1 MRILILGGDG
11 YLGWPQSLYL
21 SSKGHDVTI
30 FDNLSRRHF
39 DLERGF
45 NSLIPIQT
53 LHERISVWNEV
64 SGRQIQVCIGDTMDY
79 EALASVFRDVLP
91 EAVIHFA
98 EQRSAPF
105 SMIDRKHAV
114 FTQTNNVVGTLNVL
128 YALKEFA
135 PGCHLVK
142 LGTMGEYGTPNID
155 IEEGFIEIHHK
166 GRTDVLPYPKQPGS
180 FYHLC
185 YDDQTEVL
193 TQNGWKL
200 FKDLLDE
207 DEVATRQLDD
217 PHIVYA
223 KPTAHTAFL
232 YEGPMYYLE
241 QRRIDLCVTPN
252 HRMVTSHIRRD
263 GTERMRFEEAK
274 DILGKCN
281 RYLLTSKWEGE
292 EQETFTLPGYYWLG
306 EKKPPIPPI
315 ELPMDDWL
323 NFLGWY
329 LAEGTVD
336 GKWRK
341 RAPNRICIN
350 QKIGPNSEEVNT
362 IFEKI
367 AAALGCTHSV
377 YLFKDRD
384 QESHYLFCTQLAV
397 YLAQLGNSL
406 TKHIPRQLLQLSKR
420 QLGILFCAMM
430 SGDGMWMNRDRQ
442 YGRYYTSSKQLA
454 DDVQELAIKLGLSAN
469 VGHLDR
475 AGVVRWTQATEYR
488 VNLTKTTAFQV
499 NQQPD
504 DLNDWLED
512 YAGMV
517 YCCEVPGDGI
527 ILVRRNGKPIWCG
540 NSKVHDSH
548 NIMFCCKIWGLRA
561 TDLNQGVVYGVETDQ
576 TTRDARLATRFDY
589 DQIYG
594 TALNRFCAQA
604 AAGYPLSVYGT
615 GQQTRGYINLRDTI
629 RCIELAITTP
639 PREGEYRVFN
649 QFTEQFSLIELAEM
663 VAEQSKHFGLEAQ
676 IQHLPNPRVEA
687 EQHYYNASHTKLI
700 ELGLEPHLLN
710 GTGLESLIDLA
721 IKRREQ
727 INRNLI
733 MPTVNW
739 RTTKNEISQ
748 TGDWPPITFSKE

>member
-21 SSKGHDVTI
+21 SSKGHDITI
-30 FDNLSRRHF
+30 FDNLMRRHF

-45 NSLIPIQT
+45 NSLTPIYT
-53 LHERISVWNEV
+53 LHERVAAWKEV
-64 SGRQIQVCIGDTMDY
+64 SGRQIQLFIGDTMDY
-79 EALASVFRDVLP
+79 EAVAAVFQAFQP
-91 EAVIHFA
+91 EAVVHFA
-98 EQRSAPF
+98 EQRSAPY
-105 SMIDRKHAV
+105 SMIDRRHAI

-128 YALKEFA
+128 YAIKEFA
-135 PGCHLVK
+135 PDCHLVK

-166 GRTDVLPYPKQPGS
+166 GRSDVLPYPKQPGS

-185 YDDQTEVL
+185 YDDQTEIL
-193 TQNGWKL
+193 TRNGWKL
-200 FKDLLDE
+200 FKDLNEE

-217 PHIVYA
+217 PRIVYA
-223 KPTAHTAFL
+223 KPTARTEYV
-232 YEGPMYYLE
+232 YEGPMYCLE

-252 HRMVTSHIRRD
+252 HRMVTSHKDCD
-263 GTERMRFEEAK
+263 GTEHMRFQEAK
-274 DILGKCN
+274 DILGKYN
-281 RYLLTSKWEGE
+281 RYHLTSEWEGE
-292 EQETFTLPGYYWLG
+292 EKETFTLPSYYWLG
-306 EKKPPIPPI
+306 ENKPPMPPI

-336 GKWRK
+336 GEWRK

-350 QKIGPNSEEVNT
+350 QKIGPKSEEVNT

-367 AAALGCTHSV
+367 ATALRCTHSV

-420 QLGILFCAMM
+420 QLGILFHAMM
-430 SGDGMWMNRDRQ
+430 SGDGTWMNRDRQ

-454 DDVQELAIKLGLSAN
+454 DDIQELAIKLGLSAN
-469 VGHLDR
+469 ICHLDR
-475 AGVVRWTQATEYR
+475 TDGTGWTRAIEYR
-488 VNLTKTTAFQV
+488 VNLVKTTVFQV
-499 NQQPD
+499 NQQTADP
-504 DLNDWLED
+504 NDWNDWVED

-527 ILVRRNGKPIWCG
+527 ILVRRNGKPVWCG

-548 NIMFCCKIWGLRA
+548 NIMFCSKIWGLRA
-561 TDLNQGVVYGVETDQ
+561 TDLNQGVVYGVETDE
-576 TTRDARLATRFDY
+576 TVLDGRLATRFDY

-594 TALNRFCAQA
+594 TALNRFCVQA
-604 AAGYPLSVYGT
+604 AVGYPLTVYGK
-615 GQQTRGYINLRDTI
+615 GQQTRGYINLHDTI
-629 RCIELAITTP
+629 RCIELAIAAP
-639 PREGEYRVFN
+639 PAEGEYRVFN
-649 QFTEQFSLIELAEM
+649 QITEQFSLIQLAEM
-663 VAEQSKHFGLEAQ
+663 VAEQSRRFGLEAQ
-676 IQHLPNPRVEA
+676 VRHLPNPRVEA
-687 EQHYYNASHTKLI
+687 EQHYYNATHTRLI

-710 GTGLESLIDLA
+710 EAVLESLIGLA

-727 INRNLI
+727 IDRNLI
-733 MPTVNW
+733 LPTVNW
-739 RTTKNEISQ
+739 RTTKNELPQADS
-748 TGDWPPITFSKE
+748 W

>member
-1 MRILILGGDG
+1 MRILVLGGDG

-21 SSKGHDVTI
+21 SSKGHDITI
-30 FDNLSRRHF
+30 FDNFMRRQF

-45 NSLIPIQT
+45 DSLIPIYT
-53 LHERISVWNEV
+53 LHERVAAWKEV
-64 SGRQIQVCIGDTMDY
+64 SGRQIQLYIGDTVDY
-79 EALASVFRDVLP
+79 EAVAAVFRAFQP
-91 EAVIHFA
+91 EAVVHFA
-98 EQRSAPF
+98 EQRSAPY

-128 YALKEFA
+128 YAMKEFA

-166 GRTDVLPYPKQPGS
+166 GRTDVLPYPKQPNS

-193 TQNGWKL
+193 TRNGWKF
-200 FKDLLDE
+200 FKDLTDE
-207 DEVATRQLDD
+207 DEVATRQLND
-217 PHIVYA
+217 PHIVFA
-223 KPTAHTAFL
+223 KPTAHTAYL
-232 YEGPMYYLE
+232 YEGPMYCLE

-252 HRMVTSHIRRD
+252 HRMVTQRRD
-263 GTERMRFEEAK
+263 GTERLRFEEAK
-274 DILGKCN
+274 DILGKGN
-281 RYLLTSKWEGE
+281 RYVLTCEWEGE
-292 EQETFTLPGYYWLG
+292 EQETFTLPAYYSLG
-306 EKKPPIPPI
+306 KGQAPRSAI

-323 NFLGWY
+323 HFLGWY
-329 LAEGTVD
+329 LAEGTID
-336 GKWRK
+336 GKWLK
-341 RAPNRICIN
+341 GMPNRICIN
-350 QKIGPNSEEVNT
+350 QKIGANSEEVNAV
-362 IFEKI
+362 FEKI

-377 YLFKDRD
+377 YPFKDRD
-384 QESHYLFCTQLAV
+384 QEGHYLFCTQLAV
-397 YLAQLGNSL
+397 FLAQLGNSI
-406 TKHIPRQLLQLSKR
+406 TKHMPHELLGLSKR
-420 QLGILFCAMM
+420 QLGMLFEAMM
-430 SGDGMWMNRDRQ
+430 SGDGIWVNHERD

-469 VGHLDR
+469 VSYVDR
-475 AGVVRWTQATEYR
+475 TEGTGWTKHVEYR
-488 VNLTKTTAFQV
+488 VNFTKSTVFQV
-499 NQQPD
+499 NQQPGD
-504 DLNDWLED
+504 PNDWNDWIED

-561 TDLNQGVVYGVETDQ
+561 TDLNQGVVYGVETGE
-576 TTRDARLATRFDY
+576 TTQDARLATRFDY

-604 AAGYPLSVYGT
+604 AVGYPLTVYGK
-615 GQQTRGYINLRDTI
+615 GQQTRGYINLMDTI
-629 RCIELAITTP
+629 RCIELAIASP

-649 QFTEQFSLIELAEM
+649 QITEQFSLVELAEM
-663 VAEQSKHFGLEAQ
+663 VVRQSRRFGLEAQ
-676 IQHLPNPRVEA
+676 IKHLPNPRVEA
-687 EQHYYNASHTKLI
+687 EQHYYNATHTRLI

-710 GTGLESLIDLA
+710 ESVLESLIGLA
-721 IKRREQ
+721 LRQRER
-727 INRNLI
+727 IDRNLI

-739 RTTKNEISQ
+739 RVTRNEVSQ
-748 TGDWPPITFSKE
+748 LDS